1 VETVITMTLPAT
13 MTTSLHVL
21 LAMLGLSLL
30 VIVHE
35 AGHYLAARAAGM
47 RVTRFS
53 IGFGPVIV
61 SYRPHNS
68 PTTFALG
75 AIPFFAYVMIAGM
88 SPAEEGDAND
98 PSLYANK
105 GVWARI
111 FAIAGGP
118 FANYVAACAL
128 VFAVAVGLGWPA
140 SHSGS
145 ATELSYQRLDA
156 ASAAELAVV
165 YPWRLTVANLEG
177 MADMVARRTTEGL
190 TGPVGMSKLIA
201 EQAEQGAFAFAH
213 VLIALSVAM
222 GLFNLLP
229 FPFLDGGRLIFLG
242 CELVTRRR
250 VKPQLEAVVHAV
262 GMLLLLGV
270 ISLVTVRD
278 LIG

>member
-1 VETVITMTLPAT
+1 VIAMMMTMTAALS
-13 MTTSLHVL
+13 TSLHVL
-21 LAMLGLSLL
+21 LAIFGLSLL

-35 AGHYLAARAAGM
+35 AGHYFAARAAGM

-53 IGFGPVIV
+53 IGFGPTIV
-61 SYRPHNS
+61 RYHPRNS

-88 SPAEEGDAND
+88 NPADDDDPND
-98 PSLYANK
+98 SSLYANK
-105 GVWARI
+105 SVWKRI
-111 FAIAGGP
+111 LAVAGGP

-128 VFAVAVGLGWPA
+128 VFAVALGLGWPVA
-140 SHSGS
+140 RSGS
-145 ATELSYQRLDA
+145 AAEASYQRLEVADA
-156 ASAAELAVV
+156 ARLSVV
-165 YPWRLTVANLEG
+165 YPWQLTLANLEG
-177 MADMVARRTTEGL
+177 MADMIVRRTTEGL

-229 FPFLDGGRLIFLG
+229 FPFLDGGRLVFLG
-242 CELVTRRR
+242 CELVTRRK
-250 VKPQLEAVVHAV
+250 VSPQLEAIVHGA

>member
-1 VETVITMTLPAT
+1 MSASYI
-13 MTTSLHVL
+13 L
-21 LAMLGLSLL
+21 LAVFGLSSL

-35 AGHYLAARAAGM
+35 AGHYFAARAVGM

-61 SYRPHNS
+61 SYRPRHS
-68 PTTFALG
+68 PTTLQLC
-75 AIPFFAYVMIAGM
+75 AIPFFAYVMISGM
-88 SPAEEGDAND
+88 SPAEEVDPND
-98 PSLYANK
+98 GSLYSNK

-111 FAIAGGP
+111 AAIAGGP

-128 VFAVAVGLGWPA
+128 VFVVALGLGWPV
-140 SHSGS
+140 
-145 ATELSYQRLDA
+145 ATTAPAQPQQPTTYERLSVGDA
-156 ASAAELAVV
+156 AQIAAV
-165 YPWRLTVANLEG
+165 YPWRLTLANLQR
-177 MADMVARRTTEGL
+177 MADMVSRRTSEGL

-229 FPFLDGGRLIFLG
+229 FPFLDGGRLLFLG
-242 CELVTRRR
+242 CELITRRR
-250 VKPQLEAVVHAV
+250 VNPQLEAVVHAA

-270 ISLVTVRD
+270 ISLVTLRD

>member
-1 VETVITMTLPAT
+1 MTMSMTATLAT
-13 MTTSLHVL
+13 GLHVL
-21 LAMLGLSLL
+21 LAIFGLSLL

-35 AGHYLAARAAGM
+35 AGHYLVARAAGM

-61 SYRPHNS
+61 SYRPRNS

-75 AIPFFAYVMIAGM
+75 AVPFFAYVMIAGM
-88 SPAEEGDAND
+88 NPAEDGDRND
-98 PSLYANK
+98 PALYSNK
-105 GVWARI
+105 SAWKRI
-111 FAIAGGP
+111 AAIAGGP

-128 VFAVAVGLGWPA
+128 VFAVAVGLGWPVA
-140 SHSGS
+140 RPGVVG
-145 ATELSYQRLDA
+145 EPSYQRLEVADA
-156 ASAAELAVV
+156 ARLAVV
-165 YPWRLTVANLEG
+165 YPWQLTLANLEG
-177 MADMVARRTTEGL
+177 MADMIGRRTTEGL

-250 VKPQLEAVVHAV
+250 VNPHVEAVVHAA